1 MARLARKTPAR
12 RAPAKPVAPRPAPK
26 PDTARKIHVL
36 KCWTESF
43 EAILSGAKTGEIRIN
58 DRNYQP
64 GDDIVMREYKLGSG
78 TTLSHY
84 TGRELRVRID
94 YLYSESQVLRKD
106 PFGLDSG
113 GVEMFVLMSIKLYPD
128 SLRTE

>member
-1 MARLARKTPAR
+1 MKPVRTATKR

-26 PDTARKIHVL
+26 PSTARTVHVL
-36 KCWTESF
+36 KCWPESF
-43 EAILSGAKTGEIRIN
+43 EAILSGAKTGEIRQN
-58 DRNYQP
+58 DRNYHE

-84 TGRELRVRID
+84 TGREFRVRID
-94 YLYSESQVLRKD
+94 ALFSDSEVMSNDIFNL
-106 PFGLDSG
+106 GTG

-128 SLRTE
+128 SLRSE